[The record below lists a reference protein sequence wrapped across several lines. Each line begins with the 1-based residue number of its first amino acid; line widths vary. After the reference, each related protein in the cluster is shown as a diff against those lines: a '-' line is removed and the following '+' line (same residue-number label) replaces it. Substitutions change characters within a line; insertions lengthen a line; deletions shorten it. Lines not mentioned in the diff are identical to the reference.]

1 MRHSFIF
8 LIVCVVVLVGC
19 SSIDCP
25 LNNTVHTQYK
35 LQGYITTLADTLTI
49 STTKTTGVDS
59 VLINRDV
66 EVDSFFLPMS
76 YTQAEDIFYFELR
89 DTLGNVTVDQ
99 VTVTKEDHPHF
110 ESVDC
115 SPNYFHTITGVTWTN
130 NRIDSI
136 VIHNPEVTY
145 DATEPHFYIYFRP
158 AD

>member
-1 MRHSFIF
+1 MRASFIT
-8 LIVCVVVLVGC
+8 LVAGLLLMAGC

-25 LNNTVHTQYK
+25 LNNTAHVNYR
-35 LQGYITTLADTLTI
+35 LAGLVTTLADTLTI
-49 STTKTTGVDS
+49 STTKTTGEDS

-66 EVDSFFLPMS
+66 DVDSFLLPMS
-76 YTQAEDIFYFELR
+76 YTQPQDIFYVELR

-115 SPNYFHTITGVTWTN
+115 NPSYFHTITGVTWTTE
-130 NRIDSI
+130 RIDSI
-136 VIHNPEVTY
+136 VINNPEVTY
-145 DATEPHFYIYFRP
+145 DATHPHLLIYFRP